1 MQSALRQK
9 PACAEN
15 TLASLGV
22 LLGNESGDFAPQSQL
37 TRAELVSMMVQ
48 AMGYWCWESQGS
60 APFTDVTAED
70 WYATVVDIAYNLGL
84 IQGDETGAFRDI
96 SHPITPQ
103 ARKQLEDAVL
113 QAYEQYM
120 AEHDSQAPAP
130 NSEEQSAQTA
140 RQTALWE
147 QNPYNAPNPTFRS

>member
-1 MQSALRQK
+1 MNITDIRIRKTYTENRLR
-9 PACAEN
+9 A
-15 TLASLGV
+15 
-22 LLGNESGDFAPQSQL
+22 
-37 TRAELVSMMVQ
+37 LVSITVDYDLAVHDIKIIEGPERLFV
-48 AMGYWCWESQGS
+48 AMPSRR
-60 APFTDVTAED
+60 
-70 WYATVVDIAYNLGL
+70 
-84 IQGDETGAFRDI
+84 DETGAFRDI

-147 QNPYNAPNPTFRS
+147 QNPYNAPNPISHS